1 MLGRFGM
8 TLKKA
13 KIHMKRRIRL
23 ILAVLFLGIGT
34 PLQAADTGADV
45 GTLEK
50 QIDGVRQE
58 VAKTENA
65 RNLSEFI
72 TRLSTIQDSIVL
84 LKNQAQEQLETV
96 GKKLQALG
104 DAPTDG
110 QTEPTQLATQ
120 RRTLGKEQAETK
132 ALLARSD
139 LALAKIDEINGQIVR
154 KRNAALV
161 SMLTYRQQPIWDVK
175 NFGTSL
181 VGFLTFFYNVLTAP
195 ADWYR
200 ALDAEKR
207 NLLKTRGIDMA
218 FLGGFVLMAAA
229 FLSLLIRRY
238 FGYRSTQQMPTY
250 AKKTTSALM
259 MFLARAVI
267 PATVLGTALFFL
279 YRYRDFVNG
288 PFGISLRLTLIYA
301 LYFLICGV
309 GISVLLLPRHTAW
322 RLIEVSDKTARR
334 LNLSLLSAVF
344 LIGLFSYFHT
354 LAVLLNQTPDVLY
367 ALRVLSNAVKAGC
380 IAFVAAQFVTLS
392 APVPDTGDTSR
403 QSFGFGSKTA
413 VFLIFAAAVVF
424 GFSVFGYIRLSEF
437 ILDRFLFSVLVFGI
451 FYIVRRFLLGLF
463 HHVATRAFWR
473 NRLNLSDRLIG
484 QTEFWIGLLITPV
497 LLILCGLIL
506 MAVWGA
512 SVDVLLQ
519 NTKKFLTGF
528 DIGGMH
534 ISIVSIILGIVTFFI
549 CLALI
554 RVFKASLLNGR
565 LQYVSPDANIRG
577 SLAAGVGFFGIVLS
591 VLFSIAVMGGSLQG
605 IALIA
610 GGLSIGAGLGLQNII
625 NNFVSGLILL
635 FERPIKIGDIV
646 NINGYEGTVR
656 QINMRS
662 TQVELWNR
670 ANVIIPNADILS
682 QSVVNMTYKNRL
694 ARADIVIDVDWD
706 SDPMRVEQL
715 LLDIARGVGN
725 VAAHPEPF
733 VIFSDIAEG
742 RLRFQVSCYTADI
755 SNRIGI
761 SNKIRAGI
769 LTRFKEE
776 GISLFV
782 PQRVISV
789 QNNATDKGKPS

>member
-1 MLGRFGM
+1 
-8 TLKKA
+8 
-13 KIHMKRRIRL
+13 MKRYIT
-23 ILAVLFLGIGT
+23 LFLMVLCLGFGT
-34 PLQAADTGADV
+34 PLAAAETAAPDV
-45 GTLEK
+45 GSLEK
-50 QIDGVRQE
+50 QIDTVRRE
-58 VAKTENA
+58 VTKTETS
-65 RNLSEFI
+65 RNLSDFI
-72 TRLSTIQDSIVL
+72 TQLSTIQDGLIL
-84 LKNQAQEQLETV
+84 LKNQAQEQLETIN
-96 GKKLQALG
+96 KKLQALG
-104 DAPTDG
+104 DAPTDN
-110 QTEPTQLATQ
+110 QTEPAQLATQ
-120 RRTLGKEQAETK
+120 RRTLNKEQTDTK
-132 ALLARSD
+132 ALLARAD

-154 KRNAALV
+154 KRTAALV

-175 NFGTSL
+175 NFGSSL
-181 VGFLTFFYNVLTAP
+181 MGFWAFFYDVLTSP

-207 NLLKTRGIDMA
+207 DLLKSRGIDTLFLIGFGLVVA
-218 FLGGFVLMAAA
+218 F
-229 FLSLLIRRY
+229 FLSVLIRRY
-238 FGYRSTQQMPTY
+238 FGYRTTPQAPTY
-250 AKKTTSALM
+250 AQKTTSALM
-259 MFLARAVI
+259 MFMARAVI
-267 PATVLGTALFFL
+267 PAAILGAGLFFL
-279 YRYRDFVNG
+279 YQHQDFVNG

-309 GISVLLLPRHTAW
+309 GISVLLLPRHPAW
-322 RLIEVSDKTARR
+322 RLIEVSDQTARR
-334 LNLSLLSAVF
+334 LSVSLLSAVF

-367 ALRVLSNAVKAGC
+367 ALRVLSNAAKAGC
-380 IAFVAAQFVTLS
+380 IAFVAAQFVFPS
-392 APVPDTGDTSR
+392 APASDTTDTTSHP
-403 QSFGFGSKTA
+403 FGFVSKTA
-413 VFLIFAAAVVF
+413 IFLIFAAAVVF
-424 GFSVFGYIRLSEF
+424 AFTVFGYIRLSEF
-437 ILDRFLFSVLVFGI
+437 ILDRFLFSVLVLGI
-451 FYIVRRFLLGLF
+451 FYIIRQFLLGLF
-463 HHVATRAFWR
+463 HHVATRTFWR
-473 NRLNLSDRLIG
+473 NRLNLSDRLIR
-484 QTEFWIGLLITPV
+484 QTEFWIGLLLTPI
-497 LLILCGLIL
+497 LLIVCGLIL

-554 RVFKASLLNGR
+554 RVFKASLLTGR
-565 LQYVSPDANIRG
+565 LQYISPDANIRS
-577 SLAAGVGFFGIVLS
+577 SLAAGAGFFGIVLS

-610 GGLSIGAGLGLQNII
+610 GGLSIGAGLGLQNVI

-670 ANVIIPNADILS
+670 SNVIIPNADILS
-682 QSVVNMTYKNRL
+682 QSVVNMTYKNRM
-694 ARADIVIDVDWD
+694 ARADITIDVDWD
-706 SDPMRVEQL
+706 SNPAIVEQL
-715 LLDIARGVGN
+715 LLDITRSVDN
-725 VAAHPEPF
+725 VAAFPEPF

-769 LTRFKEE
+769 LTRFKEA

-789 QNNATDKGKPS
+789 QNNSTDGGKSL